1 VSSLD
6 DAQRVLLTGY
16 ALGLGS
22 GVALTALC
30 WAHAALQARRRY
42 RYALRRNQA
51 LSDALR
57 ASVGPSG
64 LTDPPMP
71 PRVPVARRLGT
82 VRYPTITSNP
92 MAN

>member
-1 VSSLD
+1 MSPLN

-22 GVALTALC
+22 GTALTALC
-30 WAHAALQARRRY
+30 WAHTALQARRRY
-42 RYALRRNQA
+42 RYALRCNRA

-57 ASVGPSG
+57 ASVGPSES
-64 LTDPPMP
+64 PEAPMP
-71 PRVPVARRLGT
+71 PRVSVAYRLGT
-82 VRYPTITSNP
+82 ARYPTITSNP